1 MKEIFLVLA
10 LSFSVSNLKAAEK
23 IELQNW
29 IVAEGTSL
37 DEYLDQVEASS
48 YTLQM
53 KTIRV
58 RMRATYGVEVPFFAK
73 AKIRPEIEFYFER

>member
-1 MKEIFLVLA
+1 MKEIFLILA
-10 LSFSVSNLKAAEK
+10 LSFSVTNLQAAEK

-37 DEYLDQVEASS
+37 DEYLDQIEAST
-48 YTLQM
+48 YALQM
-53 KTIRV
+53 KTIQV

-73 AKIRPEIEFYFER
+73 AKVRPEIEFYFER